1 MRFILPLLLLVP
13 TIAFADP
20 VSIGVALIST
30 GSAAAIGGSAALLFG
45 SAFYH
50 FAAVLA
56 LSELSRALTPKPEM
70 GSPQSRAYEVSG
82 VAPAAPVAIIY
93 GRTKVGGI
101 IVYKETTESN
111 KYLDIVVAI
120 AGHEVEDIEEVYF
133 DDTSLVI
140 SGSGADG
147 VQGSVTSDKY
157 KNQKGEVTAF
167 VTKHFGADDQVA
179 DANLVQNSAGK
190 WTANHRLQGV
200 AYVYIRLKHDADVY
214 PNGEPAFSF
223 VVKGKKVYNPNTQTT
238 AYSANAALCLR
249 DYMTSSYGLGADAS
263 EIDDVSFAAAAAI
276 CDEDVTLA
284 SGGTQKRYEINGS
297 LVTDIQ
303 PMTAIDD
310 MTKSM
315 AGSIWYAQG
324 KFRVK
329 AGAWTSPTVSLDEN
343 DNRSSI
349 QIATR
354 HSRRENFNAVAGQF
368 RGEESSWIATDFP
381 KVVSEQFRLI
391 DGGDTVSTDI
401 ALPFTS
407 SSAMAQRLA
416 KIMLYR
422 NREQI
427 SISGNFGVKAFGIQV
442 GDVIQYSN
450 AHLGFS
456 NKTFEVVSWQF
467 VPGEGNVE
475 IAMGLTELS
484 PAVFDWDANELE
496 FELNNTELADAFT
509 VPPVGLTV
517 TSETKIINEHVLSVL
532 RATVTATA
540 PERIDYVVVEYKL
553 AAETIYN
560 QLGVG
565 ELGFFDGVD
574 LVNGIYDVRARA
586 VNTIGRKGDFT
597 TIQFNLEGLIAA
609 PNDVTELSANVN
621 NGVTTLEW
629 SAIAD
634 LDLSYYRVR
643 HALETTGASFA
654 DATTSFDKVPRPA
667 TSATVP
673 ARSGTYMIRAY
684 DKLGIPS
691 ENFTSVVVLPES
703 LTQYTTT
710 LTQTEHAA
718 FSGTKTGCSVT
729 SGELR
734 ITDPSSSPSTA
745 SYDFSNYIDT
755 GAVRLAHATCN
766 VRVNRFNTGG
776 DLWDDLTGNTD
787 SFSGLWDDLTANPQ
801 EADTNVLFYISATDG
816 DPSGSPTWSSYTLFK
831 SGQFSGR
838 AFRFKV
844 ELKSDADG
852 VTPSLSELFATV
864 EYN

>member
-1 MRFILPLLLLVP
+1 MRFLPVLLLTP
-13 TIAFADP
+13 TVALADP
-20 VSIGVALIST
+20 ISIAVSVAST
-30 GSAAAIGGSAALLFG
+30 YATSLAIGGFATWATAFTYFG
-45 SAFYH
+45 V
-50 FAAVLA
+50 VLGI
-56 LSELSRALTPKPEM
+56 SELSRALAPKPDL
-70 GSPQSRAYEVSG
+70 GAKQTRGYEVSG
-82 VAPAAPVAIIY
+82 VSPAAPIAIVY
-93 GRTKVGGI
+93 GRTKIGGV
-101 IVYKETTESN
+101 IVYKETTD
-111 KYLDIVVAI
+111 KDKFLDIVVAV
-120 AGHEVEDIEEVYF
+120 AGHEVEEIETVYF
-133 DDTSLVI
+133 DDVELTLA
-140 SGSGADG
+140 SGPEGRLAA
-147 VQGSVTSDKY
+147 VLNDKY
-157 KNQKGEVTAF
+157 KDKDDEYTAY
-167 VTKHFGADDQVA
+167 VSKHNGADDQAA
-179 DANLVQNSAGK
+179 DVDLVLNSEGK
-190 WTANHRLQGV
+190 WTSNHRLQGV
-200 AYVYIRLKHDADVY
+200 AYVYVRLKHDADVY
-214 PNGEPAFSF
+214 PNGEPALSF
-223 VVKGKKVYNPNTQTT
+223 VVKGKKVYDPNTETT
-238 AYSANAALCLR
+238 AYSANSALCLR
-249 DYMTSSYGLGADAS
+249 DYMTADYGLGAEVS
-263 EIDDVSFAAAAAI
+263 EIDDLSFIAAAAI
-276 CDEDVTLA
+276 CDENVALST
-284 SGGTQKRYEINGS
+284 GGTEKRYEANGTA
-297 LVTDIQ
+297 LTDVE
-303 PMTAIDD
+303 PMVIIDD
-310 MTKSM
+310 LAKSM
-315 AGSIWYAQG
+315 AGSVWYSQG

-329 AGAWTSPTVSLDEN
+329 AGAWTEPVASFDEN
-343 DNRSSI
+343 DARSSI
-349 QIATR
+349 QVLTR
-354 HSRRENFNAVAGQF
+354 HSRRDNFNAVAGQF

-381 KVVSEQFRLI
+381 RVDSEEFRI
-391 DGGDTVSTDI
+391 VDGGENVATDI
-401 ALPFTS
+401 KLPFTTTS
-407 SSAMAQRLA
+407 SMAQRLS

-427 SISGNFGVKAFGIQV
+427 SISGTFGVSAFGVQV
-442 GDVIQYSN
+442 GDVIQYTNS
-450 AHLGFS
+450 HLGFS
-456 NKTFEVVSWQF
+456 NKTFEVTTWQF
-467 VPGEGNVE
+467 VPSETKVE
-475 IAMGLTELS
+475 VQMGLTELS
-484 PAVFDWDANELE
+484 AGVFDWGAEE
-496 FELNNTELADAFT
+496 RAFELNNTTLADAFT

-517 TSETKIINEHVLSVL
+517 TSETKIINEHVVSVL

-553 AAETIYN
+553 AAETTYN

-565 ELGFFDGVD
+565 ELGFFDGID

-597 TIQFNLEGLIAA
+597 TTQFNLQGLIAA
-609 PNDVTELSANVN
+609 PSDITELSANVN

-629 SAIAD
+629 NAIAD

-654 DATTSFDKVPRPA
+654 NATTSFDKVPRPA

-691 ENFTSVVVLPES
+691 ENFTSVVVLPEA

-710 LTQTEHAA
+710 LTQTEQTA

-766 VRVNRFNTGG
+766 VKVNRLNTG
-776 DLWDDLTGNTD
+776 DELWDDLTGNID
-787 SFSGLWDDLTANPQ
+787 SFSGLWDDLTENPQ
-801 EADTNVLFYISATDG
+801 EADTNVLFYISTTDE

-844 ELKSDADG
+844 ELKSDADN